1 MNSSIV
7 FHSSDPEAIQT
18 QYTAFDNCD
27 FVINVGEGRSL
38 VRNSVRLVGDLKINS
53 AGVTRAAGQIY
64 FDYRIGAHA
73 MIDSLQV
80 TFGGQGGGVKQNTQ
94 NYARW
99 VALTTAAEQ
108 SQADMLNASNQVELR
123 GPNELTVERYSDG
136 EVTGTTQS
144 VTNNIDFAL
153 KPNCILNKMVGD
165 HLPFEKSG
173 EIRLTINLAKNQS
186 ALMGSLQGSGAN
198 YEIFGLRCLYQ
209 SVETAVDPMSTSTT
223 MRNVHCVKTS
233 IQSATA
239 NISAQ
244 VPAVA
249 DACHVCFQRQDREN
263 ANIFNNNQLC
273 QVPNIRR
280 VQFLWNDS
288 TNKYI
293 SYEQNDQN
301 TMLKG
306 FIDSFQN
313 TGHNMTFRDDFRTY
327 DGFGLGQH
335 FNGFIDLSKTRFG
348 LQLTT
353 DIDSSK
359 PYNVYMF
366 FSSIVTA

>member
-1 MNSSIV
+1 MNSSII
-7 FHSSDPEAIQT
+7 FHSADPEAIQAT
-18 QYTAFDNCD
+18 YGEFDNCD

-38 VRNSVRLVGDLKINS
+38 VRNSVRLVGDLQIQEAAN
-53 AGVTRAAGQIY
+53 TRTTGQIY
-64 FDYRIGAHA
+64 MDYRIGSHA

-80 TFGGQGGGVKQNTQ
+80 TFGGPGGGVKQNTQ

-99 VALTTAAEQ
+99 VAMVTAAEQ
-108 SQADMLNASNQVELR
+108 SQADMLNASNQIENR
-123 GPNELTVERYSDG
+123 APNMLSVERYADG

-144 VTNNIDFAL
+144 VTDDIDFAL

-173 EIRLTINLAKNQS
+173 EIRLTINLARNQS
-186 ALMGSLQGSGAN
+186 ALMGSKQGSASLYQISN
-198 YEIFGLRCLYQ
+198 LRCLYQ
-209 SVETAVDPMSTSTT
+209 SVETMVDPMSTSTT
-223 MRNVHCVKTS
+223 MRNVYCVKSS
-233 IQSATA
+233 IQSASA
-239 NISAQ
+239 NLSAQ

-249 DACHVCFQRQDREN
+249 DACHVSFQRQDREN
-263 ANIFNNNQLC
+263 ANVFNNYQLS

-306 FIDSFQN
+306 FIDSFKN
-313 TGHNMTFRDDFRTY
+313 TGHNMVYLDSFRTY
-327 DGFGLGQH
+327 DGFSLGQH
-335 FNGFIDLSKTRFG
+335 FNGFINLSQTRFG

-353 DIDSSK
+353 DIDNAK
-359 PYNVYMF
+359 PYNIYMY
-366 FSSIVTA
+366 FSSIVQA

>member
-7 FHSSDPEAIQT
+7 FHSSDPEAIQST
-18 QYTAFDNCD
+18 YGAFDNCD

-38 VRNSVRLVGDLKINS
+38 VRNSVRLVGDLEITEAAN
-53 AGVTRAAGQIY
+53 TRSTGQIY
-64 FDYRIGAHA
+64 MDYRIGAHA

-80 TFGGQGGGVKQNTQ
+80 TFGGPGGGVKQNTQ

-99 VALTTAAEQ
+99 VSMVTSAEQ
-108 SQADMLNASNQVELR
+108 SQADMLNASNQIEMR
-123 GPNELTVERYSDG
+123 APNELTVERYADG
-136 EVTGTTQS
+136 EVTASTVPVTQD
-144 VTNNIDFAL
+144 IDFAL

-173 EIRLTINLAKNQS
+173 EIRLTINLAKDQS
-186 ALMGSLQGSGAN
+186 ALMGSKQGSASS
-198 YEIFGLRCLYQ
+198 YAITGLRCLYQ
-209 SVETAVDPMSTSTT
+209 SVETDGDPMNTSTT
-223 MRNVHCVKTS
+223 MRNVYCVKSS

-239 NISAQ
+239 NLSAQ
-244 VPAVA
+244 VPAVC
-249 DACHVCFQRQDREN
+249 DACHVSFQRQDREN
-263 ANIFNNNQLC
+263 ANVFNNYQLA

-306 FIDSFQN
+306 FIDSFKN
-313 TGHNMTFRDDFRTY
+313 TGHNMVYLDSFRTY
-327 DGFGLGQH
+327 DGFSLGQH
-335 FNGFIDLSKTRFG
+335 FNGFINLSQTRFG

-353 DIDSSK
+353 DIDNAK
-359 PYNVYMF
+359 PYNIYMY
-366 FSSIVTA
+366 FSSIVQA

>member
-7 FHSSDPEAIQT
+7 FHSADPEAIQSG
-18 QYTAFDNCD
+18 YTAFDNCD

-38 VRNSVRLVGDLKINS
+38 VRNSVRLVGDLQINS
-53 AGVTRAAGQIY
+53 TGTTRTLGEIY
-64 FDYRIGAHA
+64 MDYRIGAHA
-73 MIDSLQV
+73 MLDSLQV
-80 TFGGQGGGVKQNTQ
+80 TFGGPGGGVKQNTQ

-99 VALTTAAEQ
+99 VSMTTAAEQ

-123 GPNELTVERYSDG
+123 APNQLSVERYADG
-136 EVTGTTQS
+136 ESTGTTQ
-144 VTNNIDFAL
+144 NIISNLDFAV

-186 ALMGSLQGSGAN
+186 ALMGAKQGSGAN
-198 YEIFGLRCLYQ
+198 YEITGLRCLYQ
-209 SVETAVDPMSTSTT
+209 SVETIGDPMATSTT
-223 MRNVHCVKTS
+223 MRNVQCVKTS

-249 DACHVCFQRQDREN
+249 DACHVSFQRQDREN
-263 ANIFNNNQLC
+263 ANCFNNYQLA

-313 TGHNMTFRDDFRTY
+313 TGHNMVFRDDFRTY
-327 DGFGLGQH
+327 DGFALGQH
-335 FNGFIDLSKTRFG
+335 FNGFIDLSRTRFG

-353 DIDSSK
+353 DIDSSR
-359 PYNVYMF
+359 PYNVYMY